1 MNTDR
6 RGRKPLQY
14 SQSPERQLPFNAVLP
29 TQVGSLRFWRIAIDG
44 LPLPAF
50 LLDPSHRIVVANK
63 PMEELTK
70 LHAGEIRGKKC
81 WELLHGKDLISG
93 AAGCPFSRVLDF
105 GRSAS
110 NEVTLEILGK
120 QCRASCSPIRAQ
132 NGKLKFILHTIT
144 EVTEITALR
153 HAKSEAEALLAEK
166 ELILTEVH
174 HRVKNNMATVAAML
188 LLQAED
194 IQEASAVS
202 ALEKA
207 VGRINSMALLYDKL
221 YRSHGASEISV
232 NEYLPVLVD
241 SILGNFPGEGS
252 VVVKKDISDF
262 VLDAQRLQILGI
274 IANELLTN
282 TMKYAFE
289 GRKAGEIMV
298 VARLDGNLIHFS
310 VRDNGVGIGQHGGAG
325 QSSGFG
331 FTLVHGLAKQ
341 LDAELRV
348 ERKGGTKVVL
358 EFGR

>member
-1 MNTDR
+1 M
-6 RGRKPLQY
+6 
-14 SQSPERQLPFNAVLP
+14 LP
-29 TQVGSLRFWRIAIDG
+29 TRVGSLRFWRAAING

-50 LLDPSHRIVVANK
+50 LLDPSHHVLAANRK
-63 PMEELTK
+63 MEELANLPASEYK
-70 LHAGEIRGKKC
+70 GRRC
-81 WELLHGKDLISG
+81 WELFHGTNLITCPAS
-93 AAGCPFSRVLDF
+93 CPFSKVVDF

-110 NEVTLEILGK
+110 GEIVMETLGK
-120 QCRASCSPIRAQ
+120 EYIASCSPLRDQ
-132 NGKLKFILHTIT
+132 NRRLKFILHTIT
-144 EVTEITALR
+144 EITDLK
-153 HAKSEAEALLAEK
+153 HAEMKIEALLAEK
-166 ELILTEVH
+166 DLILKEVH
-174 HRVKNNMATVAAML
+174 HRLKNNMAAAAAML
-188 LLQAED
+188 SLQANEAPESSAASVLED
-194 IQEASAVS
+194 AA
-202 ALEKA
+202 
-207 VGRINSMALLYDKL
+207 GRINSMALLYERL
-221 YRSHGASEISV
+221 YRSNDVSELSV
-232 NEYLPVLVD
+232 SEYLSALVD
-241 SILGNFPGEGS
+241 SVLGNFPGVQTL
-252 VVVKKDISDF
+252 VVEKDIADF
-262 VLDAQRLQILGI
+262 VLDAKRLQILGI